1 MSLIDYADYIVNQ
14 CVAHFPRKK
23 PDPASLAQSKIIAHR
38 GAHCKKSGIVENT
51 DAAFQRAL
59 DLGCWG
65 IELDV
70 RTTADAVLVV
80 NHDDS
85 LKRLWGINR
94 SIHELRFEELRA
106 LVPMIPSLDEVVA
119 KYGRKMHLFVEL
131 KAPFHAE
138 QSLVTTL
145 LPLIPGQDYHLLSV
159 DEPVLAPLTAFPRR
173 ILLLVASVTN
183 AAAFCKLSL
192 DKSYGGVLG
201 HYLLLTNARIKRL
214 QEAGQLTGVGFVDSQ
229 SSLYRELN
237 RGLLWLFTNNV
248 TKVLN

>member
-1 MSLIDYADYIVNQ
+1 MSLIDCADYVVNQ
-14 CVAHFPRKK
+14 WFACLPRKR
-23 PDPASLAQSKIIAHR
+23 PAPERLAQHRIIAHR
-38 GAHCKKSGIVENT
+38 GAHCKRNGIIENT

-85 LKRLWGINR
+85 LKRLWGINQ
-94 SIHELRFEELRA
+94 SISDLRFDELRA
-106 LVPMIPSLDEVVA
+106 LVPQIPSLDEVVA
-119 KYGRKMHLFVEL
+119 KYGRTMHLFVEL

-138 QSLVTTL
+138 QSLVETM
-145 LPLIPGQDYHLLSV
+145 LPLIPGQDYHLLTV
-159 DEPVLAPLTAFPRR
+159 DEPVFAPLTAFPRH

-183 AAAFCKLSL
+183 AAQFCKLSL
-192 DKSYGGVLG
+192 DKAYGGVLG

-214 QEAGQLTGVGFVDSQ
+214 QEAGQLAGVGFVDSRW
-229 SSLYRELN
+229 SLYRELN
-237 RGLLWLFTNNV
+237 RGLLWMFTNNV
-248 TKVLN
+248 AKLVN